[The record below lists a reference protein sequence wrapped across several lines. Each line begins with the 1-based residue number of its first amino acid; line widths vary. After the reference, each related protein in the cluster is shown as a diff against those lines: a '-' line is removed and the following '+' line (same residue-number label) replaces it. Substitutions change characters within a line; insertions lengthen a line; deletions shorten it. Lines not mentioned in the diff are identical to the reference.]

1 MVIQGESPL
10 AFCLLKEEPSRPCP
24 PLLSAHAAARE
35 PQFQGWRQ
43 NCLKACVLTLQFVAI
58 RQCQAEALP
67 GLRLSLSTG
76 VPATVGTQPFVLP
89 RAALGSANAY
99 VGLGRVTQGS
109 G

>member
-1 MVIQGESPL
+1 MDQELPVR
-10 AFCLLKEEPSRPCP
+10 LLENSLHSSLGGTLTRATPRVCSRG
-24 PLLSAHAAARE
+24 H
-35 PQFQGWRQ
+35 RQ
-43 NCLKACVLTLQFVAI
+43 SQFVAI